1 MNYFGRFLSNFKEF
15 YNEINAATLTGAID
29 IVVVQQEDGS
39 YSCSPFHVRFGKM
52 GVLHSREKVV
62 DVTINGQNVGL
73 QMKLG
78 EAGEAFFVQESS
90 DGSLVPFYLATS
102 PIPSGAEELMEEG
115 VRRMK
120 EDQSFVEE
128 LFRHVG
134 VQTDI
139 TARNLKLS
147 APGKSESESK
157 SESGSSAEKVT
168 TIQVLSP
175 EEDKRKSGSSLDDF
189 TTPSDEIR
197 SIADQLKE
205 PDGASN
211 DRPTTPKAIPGP
223 SDAEEKKH
231 NSVLVQ
237 TDAVDLGA
245 MEKLGKVE
253 VEFQQLQVSDGDE
266 SDLGDDERKGTSDN
280 SARKRKMKRRS
291 RNELRRESPRS
302 EQKEEGVFTID
313 LGEEEEIDFA
323 KNVHVQ
329 ALVKEEQS
337 RPDIYPYSDGDA
349 TPAVQPSSP
358 VGSRPPTP
366 KSDTEVELQRR
377 GSITQTQ
384 GEMLTW
390 NWGELPQ
397 GPHAVASN
405 DLHFMP
411 IQSAQEQDSLSVDGV
426 DSAQLSSSAQASPK
440 PGDEGKPS
448 MLGGVFQ
455 FMRRPSSRKEDIEGG
470 LYLDDLES
478 GAIDPEVAALYFPKT
493 TSHQAIK
500 TAKDSLKEEDNF
512 SEQSSLPQSPHSFGG
527 ASGGFDSGTET
538 NPIFIVDEATEQV
551 VDPAMSLC
559 GGLTSTD
566 KDIPDEKFMSAIV
579 THKDLCEN
587 PNILNHPDLV
597 LRIEGKYYNWKVA
610 APTIMSYV
618 MFQQPLPDLAL
629 SRLTEEHLPAKKEE
643 PKKEESG
650 RLSSWFSWRRSHSEQ
665 EGTGAQKSVSSATSS
680 PITSA
685 ENSPMKHDVKPRS
698 RDSTS
703 DSEQEGQMKRERRD
717 RRPSG
722 KKLKKVTRL
731 TSEQISK
738 LNLQPGANEIV
749 FSVTTRYQGTSRCKA
764 TIFLW
769 QHDEKIVVSDIDG
782 TITRSDVFGQVL
794 PVFGKDWSQVGV
806 AHLYDKI
813 HQNGYKFLYLSSR
826 AIGQARATREYLH
839 WVQQGDI
846 KLPKGPLLL
855 APSSLIV
862 AFQKELIERKP
873 EEFKISCLK
882 DIQALFPPACNPFFA
897 GFGNKVNDVWA
908 YRAVDVPI
916 SRIFTVNHKGI
927 VKQDGL
933 PGTTLLNKGKN
944 GTSFAPPAFQ
954 SSYSSLSG
962 MVDHFF
968 PALDRGRTTEF
979 EKPSEYSLFTYWR
992 EPLPDISGDIDLGTS
1007 PQDPPAEKEK
1017 EKATEKS
1024 K

>member
-102 PIPSGAEELMEEG
+102 PIPSGAEEMMEEG
-115 VRRMK
+115 VRRMR
-120 EDQSFVEE
+120 EDQSLVEE
-128 LFRHVG
+128 VIRHVA

-139 TARNLKLS
+139 TARNLRQS
-147 APGKSESESK
+147 AFGKSEG
-157 SESGSSAEKVT
+157 SGPANKVT

-175 EEDKRKSGSSLDDF
+175 EEDKRKSGSSLDEF

-205 PDGASN
+205 PEGASD
-211 DRPTTPKAIPGP
+211 DRPKVVPSP
-223 SDAEEKKH
+223 SDVPDKKH
-231 NSVLVQ
+231 HSVLVQ

-245 MEKLGKVE
+245 MEKLEKVGL
-253 VEFQQLQVSDGDE
+253 EFQQLQVSDGDE
-266 SDLGDDERKGTSDN
+266 SDLGDDERKGAADN
-280 SARKRKMKRRS
+280 SGRKRKMKRRS

-313 LGEEEEIDFA
+313 LGEEEENDLNGHFPPG
-323 KNVHVQ
+323 Q
-329 ALVKEEQS
+329 APGKADQS
-337 RPDIYPYSDGDA
+337 RPDIYPYSDGDV

-366 KSDTEVELQRR
+366 KSDTEMELQRR
-377 GSITQTQ
+377 GSLTKAQ

-397 GPHAVASN
+397 GPHEVASN
-405 DLHFMP
+405 ELHFMP
-411 IQSAQEQDSLSVDGV
+411 IQSDQDQASLSINVD
-426 DSAQLSSSAQASPK
+426 DSAPLTSSAQPSPK
-440 PGDEGKPS
+440 PGEEGKAS

-478 GAIDPEVAALYFPKT
+478 GEIDPEVAALYFPKT

-500 TAKDSLKEEDNF
+500 TAKDSVKEEDNF

-559 GGLTSTD
+559 GGLTATN

-587 PNILNHPDLV
+587 PSILSHPDLV
-597 LRIEGKYYNWKVA
+597 LRIEGKYYTWKVA

-618 MFQQPLPDLAL
+618 MFQQPLPERAM
-629 SRLTEEHLPAKKEE
+629 SRLAEEENLPAKKEE

-665 EGTGAQKSVSSATSS
+665 EGGASAEKNVSENASATSS

-685 ENSPMKHDVKPRS
+685 ENSPAKHDVKPVARS

-722 KKLKKVTRL
+722 KKLKKVIRL

-738 LNLQPGANEIV
+738 LNLRHGANEIV

-769 QHDEKIVVSDIDG
+769 QYDEKIVVSDIDG

-806 AHLYDKI
+806 APLYDKI

-916 SRIFTVNHKGI
+916 SRIFTVNHKGV

-933 PGTTLLNKGKN
+933 
-944 GTSFAPPAFQ
+944 PAFQ

-968 PALDRGRTTEF
+968 PALDRGSTTEF

-992 EPLPDISGDIDLGTS
+992 EPLPDISVDIDLGTTL
-1007 PQDPPAEKEK
+1007 QDPPAEKTK
-1017 EKATEKS
+1017 EKIAEKS

>member
-62 DVTINGQNVGL
+62 DITINGQNVGL

-90 DGSLVPFYLATS
+90 DGSVVPFYLATS

-128 LFRHVG
+128 IFKHIA

-139 TARNLKLS
+139 TACNLKLS
-147 APGKSESESK
+147 TSGKSEGGSK
-157 SESGSSAEKVT
+157 SEGSSPADKVT
-168 TIQVLSP
+168 TIQVLTP
-175 EEDKRKSGSSLDDF
+175 EEDKRKSGSSMDEF

-205 PDGASN
+205 PEGAS
-211 DRPTTPKAIPGP
+211 DDCSMTTKVVPSP
-223 SDAEEKKH
+223 SDTVDKKQH
-231 NSVLVQ
+231 SVLVQ
-237 TDAVDLGA
+237 TDAVDLNL
-245 MEKLGKVE
+245 MEKLGKAGVE
-253 VEFQQLQVSDGDE
+253 AQFQQLQVSDGDE
-266 SDLGDDERKGTSDN
+266 SDLGDDERKGMADN

-302 EQKEEGVFTID
+302 EQKEEGIFTID
-313 LGEEEEIDFA
+313 LGEEEEDGFA
-323 KNVHVQ
+323 QNGHVLSGQ
-329 ALVKEEQS
+329 ALVQEEQS
-337 RPDIYPYSDGDA
+337 RPDIYPYSDGDV

-377 GSITQTQ
+377 GSQTQ

-397 GPHAVASN
+397 GPHNVAST

-411 IQSAQEQDSLSVDGV
+411 IQSAQEQQYDQKSSLTVNVD
-426 DSAQLSSSAQASPK
+426 DSAQLENTAQASPK

-478 GAIDPEVAALYFPKT
+478 GEIDPEVAALYFPKT

-559 GGLTSTD
+559 GGLTATD
-566 KDIPDEKFMSAIV
+566 RDIPDEKFMSAIV
-579 THKDLCEN
+579 TYKDLCEN

-610 APTIMSYV
+610 SPTIMSYV
-618 MFQQPLPDLAL
+618 MFQQPLPEHTL
-629 SRLTEEHLPAKKEE
+629 SGLMDEHLPAKKEE

-665 EGTGAQKSVSSATSS
+665 EGTNAQKGTSATSS

-703 DSEQEGQMKRERRD
+703 DSEQEGQMKRTDRRD

-738 LNLQPGANEIV
+738 LNLLPGANEIV
-749 FSVTTRYQGTSRCKA
+749 FSVTTRYQGTTRCKA

-769 QHDEKIVVSDIDG
+769 QYDEKIVVSDIDG

-806 AHLYDKI
+806 APLYDKI

-882 DIQALFPPACNPFFA
+882 DIQALFPPAYNPFFA

-933 PGTTLLNKGKN
+933 P
-944 GTSFAPPAFQ
+944 AFQ

-968 PALDRGRTTEF
+968 PALDRGRTAEF

-992 EPLPDISGDIDLGTS
+992 EPLPDISVDIDLDTPS
-1007 PQDPPAEKEK
+1007 QDPPAEKQK
-1017 EKATEKS
+1017 VKATEKS